1 MTSATSADL
10 VVEAGF
16 YYEWTTSRS
25 PLARKLTN
33 YQTVPD
39 SSIPSRQLPHGT
51 TLVGDLIRSLIYAL
65 LTKNKCGPNTG
76 FAYFETSNPENIPLE
91 TLRSEFPFVFSRT
104 VSGPST

>member
-1 MTSATSADL
+1 MTPATPADL

-51 TLVGDLIRSLIYAL
+51 TLVGDLIRSFDL
-65 LTKNKCGPNTG
+65 LP
-76 FAYFETSNPENIPLE
+76 YSQRTSAVQHWIRIL
-91 TLRSEFPFVFSRT
+91 
-104 VSGPST
+104 